1 MSPLRRL
8 MYEYHRTGMDE
19 LSVNAVRARAAMT
32 AALDGLK
39 QAQQNKPMSALPG
52 LFTEIKKDEL
62 VNLYSQAATKEK
74 EMVFELLSSVNPSLS
89 AEWEKIKQ

>member
-8 MYEYHRTGMDE
+8 MYDYHRAGMDE
-19 LSVNAVRARAAMT
+19 LSVNAVRARATIT

-39 QAQQNKPMSALPG
+39 QAQQNKPMSVLPG

-62 VNLYSQAATKEK
+62 VNLYSQAAIKEK
-74 EMVFELLSSVNPSLS
+74 EQLFELLSSVNPSLN
-89 AEWEKIKQ
+89 AEWEKIKR